1 VPVYKKKAKVSPAIL
16 KYNGRPITDVVL
28 TFLDLHPDETGPTG
42 PQGPQGPEGPTG
54 ATGPTGAAGATG
66 PAGAAGPIGV
76 TGPTGATGPA
86 GADGTNGT
94 NGLDGATGPTGAD
107 GTNGTNGLDGATG
120 PAGADGTNGTNGL
133 DGATG
138 PTGPNGPMDI
148 LTDVTYPTG
157 TPQDADLLQY
167 NGTSGQWEP
176 VTSKDLNVYLNFESA
191 TSFDYVV
198 PYDLTF
204 DSFATSVAMT
214 TTFIVSGSPYTFG
227 TLLNQYDILVVTTDT
242 PGLITL
248 TGSKS

>member
-1 VPVYKKKAKVSPAIL
+1 
-16 KYNGRPITDVVL
+16 
-28 TFLDLHPDETGPTG
+28 
-42 PQGPQGPEGPTG
+42 
-54 ATGPTGAAGATG
+54 
-66 PAGAAGPIGV
+66 
-76 TGPTGATGPA
+76 
-86 GADGTNGT
+86 
-94 NGLDGATGPTGAD
+94 
-107 GTNGTNGLDGATG
+107 
-120 PAGADGTNGTNGL
+120 
-133 DGATG
+133 
-138 PTGPNGPMDI
+138 MDI

-176 VTSKDLNVYLNFESA
+176 VTSKGLNVYLNFESA